1 MRTKTLL
8 IAAAA
13 LAAGILSSSAQTYSQ
28 NIVGYVN
35 QVLPANA
42 STLIC
47 NQLQG
52 TNSTTTA
59 EAVLPA
65 LQIGDSI
72 LLWDAPIGNFDTY
85 TYLGGGPSGWLE
97 PDGATVGGPP
107 NISLGQGFYYFT
119 GAGSQETNTFVG
131 TVILTSTVA
140 LPANASSLVGSVA
153 PLAANADSTTLNLPL
168 QVGDSLLLWDAPI
181 GNYDTYTYLGGG
193 SSGWLEPDGAT
204 VGGPPSLGVGQG
216 FYYFTGSGGAE
227 SWSQNITIP

>member
-35 QVLPANA
+35 QILPANA

-65 LQIGDSI
+65 LQVGDS
-72 LLWDAPIGNFDTY
+72 LLIWDPGIGNYDTY
-85 TYLGGGPSGWLE
+85 LYLGGGSSGWLE

-119 GAGSQETNTFVG
+119 GAGNPETNTFVG
-131 TVILTSTVA
+131 TVILTSSIA
-140 LPANASSLVGSVA
+140 LPANASTLVGSVA
-153 PLAANADSTTLNLPL
+153 PLAANADDPNMALPL
-168 QVGDSLLLWDAPI
+168 QVGDSLLLWDAGI
-181 GNYDTYTYLGGG
+181 GNYDTYLYLGGG

-204 VGGPPSLGVGQG
+204 VGGPPSLSVGQG
-216 FYYFTGSGGAE
+216 FYYFTGAGNAE
-227 SWSQNITIP
+227 SWNQNITIP